1 VRIPIACTLTATDA
15 ESRVDEW
22 REFLATSTTAS
33 ERLSGHELRVRLA
46 PAPDALAAAVDL
58 AQREKACCAFFEFS
72 IDVAADHLW
81 LRVTVPPET
90 SRILDDFASFLT
102 PSV

>member
-1 VRIPIACTLTATDA
+1 VRIPIVCTLTATDA
-15 ESRVDEW
+15 ESRAGEW

-33 ERLSGHELRVRLA
+33 ERLSGHQLRVRLA
-46 PAPDALAAAVDL
+46 SAPDALAAAVDL

-72 IDVAADHLW
+72 IDVAADQLW
-81 LRVTVPPET
+81 LRVTVPPEA
-90 SRILDDFASFLT
+90 SSILDDLASLRT